1 MLFSKKDIIKITVP
15 IVLQQ
20 VLTMLVG
27 MVDSIMVSSAGEA
40 AVSGVSLVG
49 TLDVLLITI
58 FTSLASGGGIVIS
71 QFLGRR
77 DISAAQKASKQ
88 LIYVTAFVA
97 AAISLTVIVLRNS
110 LLNAL
115 YGNSEPAVLQS
126 AKDYFLYIA
135 VSFTFLGIFNAGA
148 AIFRAMG
155 NTTAPLCV
163 SLLVNIANVI
173 GNSILIYGFD
183 MGAKGAAIA
192 TLIARIIGV
201 FVIISLLHSKKNPIR
216 IEKIHKF
223 KPDSAIIKNILRIG
237 VPSGLENSTF
247 QFGRLLIQSLISTLP
262 TASMA
267 ANAVANSIANILCIP
282 SSSVGIAASPIVGR
296 CVGAGENNQAKK
308 YSKLLFVLAVCGE
321 AIIVTVVL
329 LLINPIIGLYEIS
342 AEGAELAR
350 RLTVFYSVFVLV
362 LHPLSFVLP
371 NFFRA
376 ASDVKFPLVISF
388 VSMWTCRIAT
398 CYFLVLDQV
407 NILGQFVLPG
417 LNLGIMGVWIAMVID
432 WVFRSIFFVTRYC
445 SGKWLAKYKAQ

>member
-1 MLFSKKDIIKITVP
+1 MGKQDIN
-15 IVLQQ
+15 
-20 VLTMLVG
+20 
-27 MVDSIMVSSAGEA
+27 SAK
-40 AVSGVSLVG
+40 
-49 TLDVLLITI
+49 
-58 FTSLASGGGIVIS
+58 
-71 QFLGRR
+71 
-77 DISAAQKASKQ
+77 KASKQ
-88 LIYVTAFVA
+88 LIYVTGFVA
-97 AAISLTVIVLRNS
+97 ALISLTVIVLRNP

-115 YGNSEPAVLQS
+115 YGSSEPAVLQS
-126 AKDYFLYIA
+126 AKDYFLFIA
-135 VSFTFLGIFNAGA
+135 ISFTFLGIFNAGA

-173 GNSILIYGFD
+173 GNAILIYVFD

-201 FVIISLLHSKKNPIR
+201 LVIISLLHGKKNPIR

-223 KPDSAIIKNILRIG
+223 KPDLTMIKSILRIG

-262 TASMA
+262 TASIA
-267 ANAVANSIANILCIP
+267 ANAVANSIASILCIP

-296 CVGAGENNQAKK
+296 CIGAGEKEQAKK
-308 YSKLLFVLAVCGE
+308 YSGLLFVLAVCGE

-329 LLINPIIGLYEIS
+329 LFITPIIGLYEIS

-350 RLTVFYSVFVLV
+350 QLTVFYSVFVIV

-388 VSMWTCRIAT
+388 ISMWTCRIAP
-398 CYFLVLDQV
+398 CYFLVLDEV
-407 NILGQFVLPG
+407 NIWGQFVLTG
-417 LNLGIMGVWIAMVID
+417 LNLGIIGVWVAMVID
-432 WVFRSIFFVTRYC
+432 WIFRTIFFITRYL
-445 SGKWLAKYKAQ
+445 SGKWLTKYNTK